1 MLGMTKKNRG
11 DEQGRKRENPRTGLK
26 SGHNIDNRKSGALQ
40 PFCLLKD

>member
-26 SGHNIDNRKSGALQ
+26 AGPDIDSCKSGALRA
-40 PFCLLKD
+40 FGLFRD